1 MSSTTSHGF
10 GDPDQGDQTCSLWGR
25 LSPMREN
32 GNLRLSL
39 YDKQNER
46 AHLFYLRRTL
56 KKTNRRMKIA
66 NEDKK

>member
-25 LSPMREN
+25 LSPMRED

-46 AHLFYLRRTL
+46 AHLFY
-56 KKTNRRMKIA
+56 
-66 NEDKK
+66 